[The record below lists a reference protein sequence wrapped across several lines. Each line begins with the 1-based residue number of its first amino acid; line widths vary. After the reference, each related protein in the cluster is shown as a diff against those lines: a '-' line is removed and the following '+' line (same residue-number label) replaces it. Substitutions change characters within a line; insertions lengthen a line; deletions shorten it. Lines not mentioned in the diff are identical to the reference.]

1 MRTVW
6 TNIIRPSERA
16 QRADDDL
23 GLKVTEPFSF
33 MAYVITVWDV

>member
-6 TNIIRPSERA
+6 TSIIRPSEHA

-33 MAYVITVWDV
+33 MASILSLFGM